1 MKELAYYEA
10 KFEALE
16 EIMAADERVHLIN
29 GTFLSL
35 SPHRHV
41 YQNLKN
47 KYAERMISPPIS
59 ELGFCGLATGAAMA
73 GLGRSSISAPAVLSM
88 KPGRKSPTKR
98 PTLFPCP
105 AVRRAYRWCFIYFT
119 ACAAAARRNTP
130 AVPQAMLWN
139 VPGLEIAIPSSPR
152 DVKGLLKTAVASDN
166 PTIFVDHTRLLDIR
180 GEIPDND
187 KPIPFGVADVKR
199 KGSHVTLIATSYTV
213 QVGLQAAEKLA
224 KEGIEVEVVDPRT
237 LVPFDLATIL
247 SSIEKTHRVVI
258 ADETHQSCGVAAEI
272 AARIAE
278 SGFDKLKAPHPPRL
292 DARRARALQ
301 PAARSPYRPIRVA
314 HHGRSQ
320 VRHWHELQFRV
331 PSFVFICGRNSSCA
345 HVLSFRAKREI
356 FLRLILLPDAQLD
369 LQL

>member
-73 GLGRSSISAPAVLSM
+73 GLRPVVDLST
-88 KPGRKSPTKR
+88 GS
-98 PTLFPCP
+98 
-105 AVRRAYRWCFIYFT
+105 FIYE
-119 ACAAAARRNTP
+119 AWPQVANEAANAFSMSGGQTRVPVVFHLFHGLRGGGAAQHSGS
-130 AVPQAMLWN
+130 PQAMLWN

-199 KGSHVTLIATSYTV
+199 KGGDVTLVATSYTV
-213 QVGLQAAEKLA
+213 QVA
-224 KEGIEVEVVDPRT
+224 
-237 LVPFDLATIL
+237 
-247 SSIEKTHRVVI
+247 SSGRRETRKRRHRSGSRRS
-258 ADETHQSCGVAAEI
+258 AD
-272 AARIAE
+272 
-278 SGFDKLKAPHPPRL
+278 
-292 DARRARALQ
+292 ARAL
-301 PAARSPYRPIRVA
+301 RFGDDS
-314 HHGRSQ
+314 
-320 VRHWHELQFRV
+320 
-331 PSFVFICGRNSSCA
+331 
-345 HVLSFRAKREI
+345 VLDRKD
-356 FLRLILLPDAQLD
+356 P
-369 LQL
+369 